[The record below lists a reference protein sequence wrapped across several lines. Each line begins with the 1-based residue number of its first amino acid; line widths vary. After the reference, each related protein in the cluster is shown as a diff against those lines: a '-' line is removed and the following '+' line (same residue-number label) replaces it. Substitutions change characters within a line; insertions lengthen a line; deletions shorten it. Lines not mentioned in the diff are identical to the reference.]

1 MAEIETGVSL
11 FPNGV
16 PWLYAVFAML
26 SVFFLFVLFSPFL
39 LEIDQYIKKCK
50 YRDLRKQR
58 TVRERMS
65 VLTWGKRRH
74 AAGNEPYFFSLLQA
88 HVDHGSQVLE
98 VVILC

>member
-1 MAEIETGVSL
+1 MAEIEAGVSL

-16 PWLYAVFAML
+16 PWLYVVFAML
-26 SVFFLFVLFSPFL
+26 FVFSLFVLFSPFL
-39 LEIDQYIKKCK
+39 LEIDQCKKCK
-50 YRDLRKQR
+50 YCDLRQQR

-65 VLTWGKRRH
+65 VLTWGKHRH
-74 AAGNEPYFFSLLQA
+74 AAENEPYFFSLLQA